1 MFVGQLPELYKRGK
15 FLGHDE
21 DRESETT
28 LNELELLCV
37 NIVKLTRT
45 NNFVIKKLLFSDDT
59 IGI

>member
-1 MFVGQLPELYKRGK
+1 M
-15 FLGHDE
+15 GHDE

-59 IGI
+59 IDI